1 MLQENNRISARF
13 ASLAENKERAL
24 VCYVVAGYPDF
35 KATVEIIDALVAGGA
50 DIIEIGIPFSDPIAD
65 GPTIQRASQA
75 ALDSGI
81 TPAKALQVA
90 RQVRKKHP
98 SLPLLVM
105 TYSNIF
111 VKPGW
116 DDFIS
121 RCKEAGV
128 DGFIL
133 PDMPVEEASD
143 YLAKAAQSG
152 MATVFLA
159 SPNTPEERLE
169 KIAQNSSGFMYL
181 VSVYGITGA
190 RRTFED
196 YTKDAVQ
203 RAKRAAGGRIPVGV
217 GFGISKPEHARFMV
231 NAGADA
237 IIVGSAIIDR
247 ISSARN
253 KKVMLKELKAFSAS
267 LKKACVCAAN
277 RA

>member
-1 MLQENNRISARF
+1 MLQEENRISARF
-13 ASLAENKERAL
+13 ASLAESKECAL
-24 VCYVVAGYPDF
+24 VCYVVAGYPDD
-35 KATVEIIDALVAGGA
+35 KTTVEIIDALVAGGA
-50 DIIEIGIPFSDPIAD
+50 DIIEIGIPLSDPIAD

-75 ALDSGI
+75 ALEAGS

-90 RQVRKKHP
+90 KQVRKNHP
-98 SLPLLVM
+98 NLPLLVM

-116 DDFIS
+116 DGFIL
-121 RCKEAGV
+121 RCKEAGI

-143 YLAKAAQSG
+143 YSPKAAQHG

-190 RRTFED
+190 RRAFED

-203 RAKRAAGGRIPVGV
+203 RAKKAAGGRIPVGV

-237 IIVGSAIIDR
+237 IIVGSAIVDR
-247 ISSARN
+247 ISSAKS
-253 KKVMLKELKAFSAS
+253 KKAMLKELKAFSAS
-267 LKKACVCAAN
+267 LKKAC
-277 RA
+277 R